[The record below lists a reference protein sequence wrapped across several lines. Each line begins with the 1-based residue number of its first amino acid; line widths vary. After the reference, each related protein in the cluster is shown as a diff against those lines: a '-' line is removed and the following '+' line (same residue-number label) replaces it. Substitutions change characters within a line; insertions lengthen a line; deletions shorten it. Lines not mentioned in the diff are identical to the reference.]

1 MFGRATMDQA
11 VILSAVRTPVGKF
24 QGGLAPLTATQL
36 GAKVVAEAV
45 RRAGIELKAVD
56 EIIMGNVVQAG
67 LGQNPARQAA
77 LSAWLAV
84 RAASMTIHKACGS
97 GVKAMVLSW
106 QAV

>member
-45 RRAGIELKAVD
+45 RRAGIDPKSVD

-67 LGQNPARQAA
+67 LGQNPARQAGLYGGLEKRVA
-77 LSAWLAV
+77 GKTL
-84 RAASMTIHKACGS
+84 HK
-97 GVKAMVLSW
+97 VLG
-106 QAV
+106 AGR